1 MKALLTAWAWHQ
13 LARVGLRL
21 VRSRIKAEGCEV
33 LMHDPSPIYCVVSRT
48 VPLPR
53 PHVYRGTQGHGE
65 LTRQY
70 REALTAYADT
80 AEALTMARRGK

>member
-1 MKALLTAWAWHQ
+1 MKAIFKAWAWHQ
-13 LARVGLRL
+13 LARVGLGL
-21 VRSRIKAEGCEV
+21 VRGRIRDSGYYAYEREAT
-33 LMHDPSPIYCVVSRT
+33 SYTPIPTPYVGWRRVAQKEA
-48 VPLPR
+48 VADLD
-53 PHVYRGTQGHGE
+53 